1 MPQSIYDDPKFF
13 EEYGQLERSVKG
25 LAGAAEWPVLRA
37 LLPDLH
43 GLRVL
48 DLGCGF
54 GWFCRWARQAGA
66 ASVLGLDLSESMLAR
81 ARAMTDDPGVT
92 YRRADLERLDLPA
105 AGFDLAFS
113 ALALHYIEDLP
124 GLLRRIRQAL
134 VPGGR
139 LVASLEHPILTAP
152 RRAAWSIDAEGH
164 RNWPLD
170 GYQREGP
177 RVADWLA
184 KGVIKQHRMLGTT
197 LNAMIGAGFALTHV
211 EEWAPSE
218 AQVAERPELAPERER
233 PMFLLLAAQ
242 VPG

>member
-1 MPQSIYDDPKFF
+1 MAQNIYDDPEFF
-13 EEYGQLERSVKG
+13 AGYSRLRRSVEG
-25 LAGAAEWPVLRA
+25 LDGAPEWPALRA
-37 LLPDLH
+37 MLPPLD
-43 GLRVL
+43 GRRVV

-54 GWFCRWARQAGA
+54 GWFCRWARQAGV

-105 AGFDLAFS
+105 VGFDLAFS

-124 GLLRRIRQAL
+124 GLLWRIRQAL

-164 RNWPLD
+164 RTWPLD

-177 RVADWLA
+177 RVTDWLA
-184 KGVIKQHRMLGTT
+184 KGVVKQHRMLGTT
-197 LNAMIGAGFALTHV
+197 LNALLGAGFALTRV
-211 EEWAPSE
+211 EEWTPTA
-218 AQVAERPELAPERER
+218 AQVVERPDLAPERER